1 MRPAVAL
8 LGGCLGL
15 LIGSLIG
22 CADVNKQPLA
32 GRYYITMSED
42 DDPGVYFDDP
52 QFGPTRL
59 QAAVATGVV
68 KGYVVAS
75 GDSCYIFSPAAASAE
90 AARRARIGPLTE
102 AGCKQR
108 IYQLTGDSL
117 HLTRFVL

>member
-1 MRPAVAL
+1 MRPSVAL

-15 LIGSLIG
+15 LIGSLSA

-32 GRYYITMSED
+32 GRYYITVSED
-42 DDPGVYFDDP
+42 GDPGLYFDDP
-52 QFGPTRL
+52 QLGPTRL
-59 QAAVATGVV
+59 QGAMATGVA

-75 GDSCYIFSPAAASAE
+75 WDSCYIFSPAAASAE

-102 AGCKQR
+102 ASCQQR